1 MKQRC
6 CALFRGVESFVRRH
20 LYMVC
25 RRAIEGPVASDCDAN
40 AARLHDQIGLGNALD
55 DRLRGLGL
63 AKLRDSVEL
72 RSVEDDIGAEQ
83 RDGSPVFVVA
93 PDFELLVEEDDR
105 ALFAF
110 ADLPATPGR
119 LPVAHP
125 ARIASECARRHRE
138 RKRVDSAIGATRDGV
153 HWALAR
159 GAFPGVPGPPPG
171 EHSILEFRDDGVRQL
186 FVVVAPSDVVPQ
198 CLHWTVLSPF
208 LDLNSPSRVAS
219 RSPAQGRE
227 ARTASPAKRL
237 DVRTLAAG
245 DGDAI
250 AAPSLFLLLAFW
262 DCRSASPGPMFAL
275 GESSGAPR
283 TSIWETAWSTL
294 ARRLIAPPCFLR
306 VRTFRRRTSRLTLW
320 TGEAGGVER
329 AQAEVGASH
338 DDLFACRRQLGW
350 PLNCADNVRSPGTTN
365 ETGGSDCG
373 RWWNV
378 TVAPRHEVAPLR

>member
-6 CALFRGVESFVRRH
+6 CALFLGVESFVRRH

-25 RRAIEGPVASDCDAN
+25 RRAIKGPVASDCDAN
-40 AARLHDQIGLGNALD
+40 AARLHDQIGVGDALD

-63 AKLRDSVEL
+63 AKLGDTVEL

-105 ALFAF
+105 ALFML
-110 ADLPATPGR
+110 ADLPATRGR

-125 ARIASECARRHRE
+125 ARIPAECPRRHRE

-153 HWALAR
+153 HRALAC

-198 CLHWTVLSPF
+198 FLHWTVLSPF

-219 RSPAQGRE
+219 RSPVQGRE
-227 ARTASPAKRL
+227 ARTTSPAKRL
-237 DVRTLAAG
+237 GGRTLAAG

-250 AAPSLFLLLAFW
+250 AAPSLFLLL
-262 DCRSASPGPMFAL
+262 
-275 GESSGAPR
+275 
-283 TSIWETAWSTL
+283 
-294 ARRLIAPPCFLR
+294 
-306 VRTFRRRTSRLTLW
+306 
-320 TGEAGGVER
+320 
-329 AQAEVGASH
+329 
-338 DDLFACRRQLGW
+338 LFAFIGPPAQVRCLTGPQRQSLMSVCEKSS
-350 PLNCADNVRSPGTTN
+350 PLKSKGT
-365 ETGGSDCG
+365 
-373 RWWNV
+373 R
-378 TVAPRHEVAPLR
+378 